1 MKTNKQLARY
11 IVVMLISIGITA
23 YTLSRF
29 SLLIQSLLSIPYDWK
44 IEMAIVTGQIIFQ
57 VPFIWK
63 KSTFEIIRYQYNMLL
78 ISLLGSILLWPIIVI
93 NEWQIQSQTV
103 NLIYFFSVVSVM
115 FLVHVQRVKKLELP
129 TYLCFTW
136 VLYRL
141 IILPFIV
148 EFHFT

>member
-29 SLLIQSLLSIPYDWK
+29 SILIQSLLSIPYDWK

-78 ISLLGSILLWPIIVI
+78 ISLLGSILLWPIIAI

-103 NLIYFFSVVSVM
+103 NLIYFFSVVSIM
-115 FLVHVQRVKKLELP
+115 FLVHVQRVKRLELP

-148 EFHFT
+148 EFHF

>member
-29 SLLIQSLLSIPYDWK
+29 SILIQSLLSIPYDWK

-78 ISLLGSILLWPIIVI
+78 ISLLGSILLWPIIAI
-93 NEWQIQSQTV
+93 NEWQIQSHTA
-103 NLIYFFSVVSVM
+103 NLIYFFSVVTIM

-148 EFHFT
+148 EFHF

>member
-1 MKTNKQLARY
+1 MKTNKQIACY

-23 YTLSRF
+23 YTLSQF
-29 SLLIQSLLSIPYDWK
+29 SILIQSLLSIPYDWK

-63 KSTFEIIRYQYNMLL
+63 RTAFEIIRYQYNMLL

-93 NEWQIQSQTV
+93 NEWHIQSQTV
-103 NLIYFFSVVSVM
+103 NLIYFFSVVSIM

>member
-1 MKTNKQLARY
+1 MKTNKQLASY

-29 SLLIQSLLSIPYDWK
+29 SILIQSLLSIPYDWK

-78 ISLLGSILLWPIIVI
+78 ISLLGSILLWPIIII
-93 NEWQIQSQTV
+93 NERHIQSQTV
-103 NLIYFFSVVSVM
+103 NLIYFFSVVSIM

-148 EFHFT
+148 EFSHS